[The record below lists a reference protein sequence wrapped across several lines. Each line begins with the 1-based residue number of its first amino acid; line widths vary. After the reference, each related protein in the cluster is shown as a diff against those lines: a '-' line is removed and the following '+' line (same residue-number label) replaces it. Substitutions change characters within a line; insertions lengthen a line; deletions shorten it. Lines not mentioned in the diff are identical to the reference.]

1 MGKPKAKQMTTTIKK
16 MPWGKFERTIPAA
29 PAKGP
34 TKPKAKATGRGPQ
47 VITKYVY
54 VPAGGKSAGGKG
66 KFGGGRQP
74 WKSAGGKFGKPVRGN
89 MVKSKIGKF
98 GKASAKK
105 VSNAISKD
113 FDIDKEARY
122 TGTVVSYHK
131 MKGCGF
137 IKADDEDLVK
147 ENLFV
152 YWKSIKSDDRFPSL
166 QKDMK
171 IEFGLAKK
179 KNMNGKWS
187 LCAKQVTLPGGSN
200 IAVQDEVDSA

>member
-1 MGKPKAKQMTTTIKK
+1 MG
-16 MPWGKFERTIPAA
+16 
-29 PAKGP
+29 
-34 TKPKAKATGRGPQ
+34 
-47 VITKYVY
+47 
-54 VPAGGKSAGGKG
+54 
-66 KFGGGRQP
+66 
-74 WKSAGGKFGKPVRGN
+74 

-105 VSNAISKD
+105 VSNTVAKD

-137 IKADDEDLVK
+137 IKADDSDIVK
-147 ENLFV
+147 DNLFV

-179 KNMNGKWS
+179 KGMNNKSS
-187 LCAKQVTLPGGSN
+187 LVAKQVTLPGGTN
-200 IAVQDEVDSA
+200 ISVQ